1 MNDFIIRQTAANRV
15 VLVVGMEERTPEL
28 DAKISKLRDL
38 YVSQLM
44 QLMFT
49 IHPTGVDGEIPGKCS
64 NSNYAFRQAEKSLAA
79 DGHNTD
85 NLLVTTCDADT
96 KFHPREAIYI
106 IDMVPYHRQIVLT
119 KS

>member
-1 MNDFIIRQTAANRV
+1 MNDFIARQTVANRV

-96 KFHPREAIYI
+96 KFHPRETIY
-106 IDMVPYHRQIVLT
+106 YYYGAL
-119 KS
+119 